1 MSMSF
6 LHKMKA
12 WRNVSSGKGK
22 LFLFLLAAF
31 LCWLIFTPMPAF
43 QENTPY
49 STVLEARDGTL
60 LGARIAGDGQ
70 WRFPLQDSVPP
81 KFENS
86 LLLFEDE
93 YFYAHPGV
101 NPVAILKAVWQNIRE
116 GKVVRGGSTLSMQ
129 VVRLSRGNK
138 SRTIGEKVLEI
149 LMALKMELWYSKDEI
164 FQLYTAHAP
173 FGGNVVG
180 LPAASWRYYGRPAD
194 QLSWAESATLAVL
207 PNSPSLIY
215 PGKNSV
221 RLKEKRNKLLGKLL
235 TNGVLDS
242 SIYQLSLAEPLPGK
256 PKPLPDFARHLL
268 NRSIKDGKAE
278 QVVRSTLDARLQ
290 QKVLEKVQRAH
301 EEMKARHVFNAAALV
316 VEIKSGRAL
325 AYVGNT
331 DPEGNHG
338 QYVDIITSNRST
350 GSLLKPILYA
360 AALDEG
366 ILLPRQ
372 LLPDIPVFLQGFAPQ
387 NFDKKFHGVVPADQ
401 ALARSLNVPFV
412 FLLKEYGYEKFHQ
425 KLKDLGITSLNRPA
439 SHYGL
444 SLILGG
450 AESSLW
456 DITATY
462 AGMVRSLQLTT
473 NRVAG
478 KQYSDKDYFPNSY
491 IAQKQEQEVI
501 LTTKGK
507 IGVTPIHLMLEAM
520 KELVRPEEQA
530 GWESYGSAN
539 SVAWKTGTSYGFKDA
554 WAIGITADHI
564 VGVWMGNADG
574 EGRSELTG
582 VKAAAPLMFN
592 ILEDLS
598 QDKAFPKPYTSG
610 SLKVCSISGYKAGPN
625 CETKQSLKLPQVS
638 EKAMACP
645 YHQLLHL
652 NEEGTKQVSSL
663 CYPVDKIQHKSW
675 FVLPSAEAW
684 FYRQYNT
691 SYIEPPEVLSQCG
704 DKTGVSEK
712 VMDLIYPRQFTR
724 IYVPTELDGSAGSAI
739 FEVAHRHP
747 GATVFWHLDEEY
759 LGKTTNRHQMGLNPS
774 KGKHTLFLLDE
785 QGRELKLAFEL
796 ISERKK

>member
-1 MSMSF
+1 MSKGF
-6 LHKMKA
+6 LHKMLGWLKT
-12 WRNVSSGKGK
+12 SSRKGK
-22 LFLFLLAAF
+22 LILFLFAAF
-31 LCWLIFTPMPAF
+31 LCWLIFTPMPSFEA
-43 QENTPY
+43 NTPY
-49 STVLEARDGTL
+49 STVLEAKDGTL

-81 KFENS
+81 KFEKS

-93 YFYAHPGV
+93 FFYSHPGV
-101 NPVAILKAVWQNIRE
+101 NPVAIFKAVLQNVRE

-129 VVRLSRGNK
+129 LVRLARGNK
-138 SRTIGEKVLEI
+138 SRTVGEKVLEI

-164 FQLYTAHAP
+164 LQLYTAHAP

-215 PGKNSV
+215 PGKNSFF
-221 RLKEKRNKLLGKLL
+221 LKEKRNRLLGKLFA
-235 TNGVLDS
+235 NGVLDT

-268 NRSIKDGKAE
+268 NRSIKEGKAE
-278 QVVRSTLDARLQ
+278 QVVRSTLDPRLQ

-301 EEMKARHVFNAAALV
+301 EDMKARHVYNAAALV
-316 VEIKSGRAL
+316 VEIKSGKAL

-331 DPEGNHG
+331 DTEGEHG

-387 NFDKKFHGVVPADQ
+387 NFDKKFHGAVPADQ

-425 KLKDLGITSLNRPA
+425 KLKDLGISSLHRPA
-439 SHYGL
+439 NHYGL

-473 NRVAG
+473 KRVAG
-478 KQYSDKDYFPNSY
+478 KKYSDNDYFPNTY
-491 IAQKQEQEVI
+491 IAQKRAQEVVI
-501 LTTKGK
+501 TEKGK

-530 GWESYGSAN
+530 GWESYSSA
-539 SVAWKTGTSYGFKDA
+539 SPIAWKTGTSYGFKDA
-554 WAIGITADHI
+554 WAIGITAEHV
-564 VGVWMGNADG
+564 VGVWLGNADG
-574 EGRSELTG
+574 EGRPDLTG
-582 VKAAAPLMFN
+582 IKAAAPLMFSIMEELPQN
-592 ILEDLS
+592 
-598 QDKAFPKPYTSG
+598 QAFPKPYNSG
-610 SLKVCSISGYKAGPN
+610 SLEVCSVSGFKAGPN
-625 CETKQSLKLPQVS
+625 CEKKQKLKLPQVS
-638 EKAMACP
+638 EKALSCP

-652 NEEGTKQVSSL
+652 NEEETNQVSSA
-663 CYPVDKIQHKSW
+663 CYPVDKIRHKSW
-675 FVLPSAEAW
+675 FVLPAGEALY
-684 FYRQYNT
+684 YRQYN
-691 SYIEPPEVLSQCG
+691 SNYVEPPNFLSQCV
-704 DKTGVSEK
+704 DKSGASER
-712 VMDLIYPRQFTR
+712 VMDLIYPRQYTK
-724 IYVPTELDGSAGSAI
+724 IYVPTELDGSPGSAV
-739 FEVAHRHP
+739 FEVAHRQS
-747 GATVFWHLDEEY
+747 GASIYWHLDEEY
-759 LGKTTNRHQMGLNPS
+759 LGKTTNRHQMGLQPP

-785 QGRELKLAFEL
+785 QGRELKLAFEV
-796 ISERKK
+796 ISERRK